1 MAGTLTRRGF
11 LRLGASM
18 AGAAGLAAALGACT
32 SQEQERG
39 LVMLST
45 QLRPAAEAQSF
56 RDGVLTGF
64 GRPVSFVPL
73 DGGPFNDRLAA
84 EAEAKK
90 GTVAVVAAQQADF
103 SGLAAD
109 KLIED
114 LSDRLHQLGDVPFN
128 PELLKLAKLEG
139 AGLAYIPWVQG
150 TYLMAAHKTALRYLP
165 SGVEPGRLTYEQLTA
180 WSKAIF
186 EATGRRALGFPAG
199 EDGLLYR
206 FFQGYAYPSFTG
218 GVNTTFAG
226 DDAVAMWTWLRDT
239 WPYVNR
245 QSLTYG
251 FMQEPLRSGEVLVAW
266 DNAARL
272 KAALEAEP
280 DAYTAFPAPRGPKGR
295 GFMPVVVG
303 LGIPKTAP
311 DPDASF
317 ELITYLLKEET
328 LARTVRSVGFL
339 PPTRGGPPGD
349 LPPALRQ
356 LAEAGRA
363 QASDPDSILTLLPT
377 GLKAKSR
384 LYSKVF
390 DDTFHQI
397 IVGGADIQA
406 TLKEQASVL
415 AGIVESTGAKCWAPD
430 PKSEGPCPVR

>member
-1 MAGTLTRRGF
+1 MAGTVTRRGF
-11 LRLGASM
+11 LRMGAGMAGTAGLGAV
-18 AGAAGLAAALGACT
+18 LGACAGD
-32 SQEQERG
+32 EGERG

-56 RDGVLTGF
+56 RDGVLAGF
-64 GRPVSFVPL
+64 DRPVSFGPL

-84 EAEAKK
+84 EAEAGK
-90 GTVAVVAAQQADF
+90 GSVAVVTAQQADF

-114 LSDRLHQLGDVPFN
+114 MTDRLAQLGDVPFN
-128 PELLKLAKLEG
+128 EDLLDLAKMEG
-139 AGLAYIPWVQG
+139 ILAFIPWVQG
-150 TYLMAAHKTALRYLP
+150 TYLMAAHKRALDHLP
-165 SGVEPGRLTYEQLTA
+165 SGVEPSRLTYDQLTA
-180 WSKAIF
+180 WSRAIY

-218 GVNTTFAG
+218 GVNTTFTS

-239 WPYVNR
+239 WRYVNR

-317 ELITYLLKEET
+317 ELIRYLLQEDT
-328 LARTVRSVGFL
+328 LASTVRSVGFL
-339 PPTRGGPPGD
+339 PPTRGEPPGD
-349 LPPALRQ
+349 LPPALRE

-363 QASDPDSILTLLPT
+363 QASDPDGILTLLPT

-397 IVGGADIQA
+397 IVGGAEIEPTLAAQA
-406 TLKEQASVL
+406 EVL
-415 AGIVESTGAKCWAPD
+415 NRIVQSTEAKCWAPD
-430 PKSEGPCPVR
+430 PESEGPCPVR